1 MMVLV
6 TGGSGSGKSAFAEE
20 QALSFGNPNAYYA
33 ATMEVM
39 DGESLRRVERH
50 RQMREGKGWITL
62 EQPRDIEDITG
73 RIRSYDSV
81 VLVECLINLVANE
94 MYRGDEECEN
104 LKECIE
110 KITGEIAAVADSVE
124 NLVVV
129 TGDVFD
135 DGVSAAPALRNYLQV
150 LGNVNRELA
159 AMADEVVE
167 VVVGI
172 PVYLKGDR
180 ARENSI
186 CF

>member
-1 MMVLV
+1 M
-6 TGGSGSGKSAFAEE
+6 
-20 QALSFGNPNAYYA
+20 
-33 ATMEVM
+33 
-39 DGESLRRVERH
+39 
-50 RQMREGKGWITL
+50 
-62 EQPRDIEDITG
+62 
-73 RIRSYDSV
+73 
-81 VLVECLINLVANE
+81 VLVECLTNLVANE

-104 LKECIE
+104 PKECIG

-150 LGNVNRELA
+150 LGNVNRELV

-172 PVYLKGDR
+172 PVYLKGDS